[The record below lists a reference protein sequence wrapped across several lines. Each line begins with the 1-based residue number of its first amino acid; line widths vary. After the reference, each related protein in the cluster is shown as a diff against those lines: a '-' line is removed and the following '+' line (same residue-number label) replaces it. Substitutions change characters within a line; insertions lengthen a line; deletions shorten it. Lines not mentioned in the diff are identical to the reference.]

1 MAFTSQNSAGPMSDM
16 NVTPLV
22 DVMLV
27 LLIIFMI
34 TAPIMAHRIEI
45 DLPQKSTVPP
55 DLKEPP
61 PPVDLVIKQTGELFW
76 NDQPMIKQALEPQ
89 LRIEASKDPQPEIRI
104 DAEARTEYE
113 TVAEVLATAKNVGIT
128 KLAFENMPAGF

>member
-1 MAFTSQNSAGPMSDM
+1 MAFTSQNTAGPMSDM

-45 DLPQKSTVPP
+45 DLPQKSTAPP

-61 PPVDLVIKQTGELFW
+61 PPVNLVIKETGELYW

-89 LRIEASKDPQPEIRI
+89 LRIEAGKDPQPEIRI
-104 DAEARTEYE
+104 NAEPRTQYQI
-113 TVAEVLATAKNVGIT
+113 VAEVLATAKNVQIE
-128 KLAFENMPAGF
+128 KLAFDNMPSGF